1 MVYTTQRTL
10 HIAPKV
16 TINCS
21 ASNQTDYEWMLSKI
35 NPKTKTFGKFLM
47 AKRKTIQLIPLKF
60 DAEILFV
67 ALKVMISGVPGTSS
81 YAFGFI
87 RIRRPELVA
96 KINGPKSISRNDTEV
111 RLNSTG
117 SCDPEAESLQNK
129 GLNFAWKCQ
138 RKCPKSFLDTLSLT
152 KVESEPCFG
161 IANES
166 ESVFST
172 ESEVA
177 IEVASL
183 KFGCT
188 YFFELSV
195 IKDSRVANAE
205 HALEVKSKVPFFI
218 R

>member
-1 MVYTTQRTL
+1 M
-10 HIAPKV
+10 
-16 TINCS
+16 
-21 ASNQTDYEWMLSKI
+21 MSKI
-35 NPKTKTFGKFLM
+35 DPKTKTFGKFLM
-47 AKRKTIQLIPLKF
+47 EKGKAIQLIPLKF

-67 ALKVMISGVPGTSS
+67 ALKVVIAGVPGTSS
-81 YAFGFI
+81 YDFGFI

-96 KINGPKSISRNDTEV
+96 KIKAPKSITRNETEV

-117 SCDPEAESLQNK
+117 SYDPEAESLHNK

-138 RKCPKSFLDTLSLT
+138 RKCLKSFLDTVL
-152 KVESEPCFG
+152 PCFG

-172 ESEVA
+172 ESVVA

-183 KFGCT
+183 TFGCT
-188 YFFELSV
+188 YFFELAV
-195 IKDSRVANAE
+195 MKDSRVAYAE
-205 HALEVKSKVPFFI
+205 HELELKSKVPFFV

>member
-1 MVYTTQRTL
+1 M
-10 HIAPKV
+10 
-16 TINCS
+16 
-21 ASNQTDYEWMLSKI
+21 MSKI
-35 NPKTKTFGKFLM
+35 DPKTKTFGKFLM
-47 AKRKTIQLIPLKF
+47 EKGKAIQLIPLKF

-67 ALKVMISGVPGTSS
+67 ALKVVIAGVPGTSS
-81 YAFGFI
+81 YDFGFI

-96 KINGPKSISRNDTEV
+96 KIKAPKSITRNETEV

-117 SCDPEAESLQNK
+117 SYDPETESLHNK

-138 RKCPKSFLDTLSLT
+138 RKCLKSFLDTVSIT

-172 ESEVA
+172 ESVVA

-183 KFGCT
+183 TFGCT
-188 YFFELSV
+188 YFFELAV
-195 IKDSRVANAE
+195 MKDSRVAYAE
-205 HALEVKSKVPFFI
+205 HELELKSKVPFFV